1 MLRWLV
7 VLVLS
12 GNMLAAFWFYSL
24 REFRNEVNPLTK
36 DSKEKPALFLL
47 GELSETT
54 FTVQA
59 GCLLFG
65 IFTDLRAAMEVRAG
79 IARLGVDASLVRET
93 TAIGADYWVFIP
105 DDVLAAE
112 IGSVL
117 LELRASMGS
126 SVELTEGER
135 ARVIS
140 VGVYSD
146 RDVAEIQVSR
156 LKALGYDAYIDEIP
170 QLTHAFWLGVDGRE
184 QEIMNAFDW
193 KPGGGQKITTK
204 KVQMP
209 CERVASPSMF
219 P

>member
-1 MLRWLV
+1 MLRWLAI
-7 VLVLS
+7 LVLT

-24 REFRNEVNPLTK
+24 REFRNEVTPFIK
-36 DSKEKPALFLL
+36 VSKEITTLFLL

-59 GCLLFG
+59 GCLLYG
-65 IFTDLRAAMEVRAG
+65 IYADLRAAMEVRAD

-93 TAIGADYWVFIP
+93 TASGADYRVFIP

-112 IGSVL
+112 IRSVL
-117 LELRASMGS
+117 VALKASMGS

-156 LKALGYDAYIDEIP
+156 LKALGYGAKIDEIP
-170 QLTHAFWLGVDGRE
+170 RLTHAFWLGVDGKE

-193 KPGGGQKITTK
+193 KPGVGQKITTK
-204 KVQMP
+204 KVEMP
-209 CERVASPSMF
+209 CERVASL
-219 P
+219 